1 MRIARGSWA
10 PAFAGEQGISM
21 RAMRPSPDPT
31 HSPPPHNPRPTD
43 LYGILT
49 PPPRFRPRTFTA
61 TAPSYRSDA
70 ALPRPSGHSSMYDLL
85 WLAVLAGLFL
95 LSLAF
100 VRLCDAA

>member
-10 PAFAGEQGISM
+10 PAFAGEQSMSM
-21 RAMRPSPDPT
+21 RRARS
-31 HSPPPHNPRPTD
+31 SPRPYPLPTARQPAPGD
-43 LYGILT
+43 LYDILT
-49 PPPRFRPRTFTA
+49 PPPGFRPRTFTA
-61 TAPSYRSDA
+61 CAPSYRPVA
-70 ALPRPSGHSSMYDLL
+70 ALPRPPGHFSMYDLL